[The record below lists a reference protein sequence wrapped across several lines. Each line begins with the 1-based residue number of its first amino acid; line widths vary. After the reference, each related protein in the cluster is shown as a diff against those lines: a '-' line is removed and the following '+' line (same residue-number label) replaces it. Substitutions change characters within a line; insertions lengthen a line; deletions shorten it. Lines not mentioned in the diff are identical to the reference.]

1 MEKTN
6 RGFKLGF
13 WFYLHIAVVLSGIFF
28 IPGALGWVLGT
39 FSAACAWMIYRIP
52 KPFFG
57 GFKDVDTGRSC
68 SDGDES
74 DNESI
79 VICDIYS
86 PDLDN
91 LMHDDF
97 WH

>member
-1 MEKTN
+1 MKYSI
-6 RGFKLGF
+6 
-13 WFYLHIAVVLSGIFF
+13 WFYIHLAVVFSGLFLIR
-28 IPGALGWVLGT
+28 GELGWVLAT
-39 FSAACAWMIYRIP
+39 FSAACAWLIYKIP

-57 GFKDVDTGRSC
+57 GFQYVETGNSC